1 MQDADESVDRP
12 LADTHGVRVQQ
23 AVEVFCGQYRYCRH
37 FRSVDRFR
45 VCHIAE
51 SPQRHPGQIRV
62 RHGRRVDEGERRI
75 RWAGADLKRVDE
87 DG

>member
-1 MQDADESVDRP
+1 MQDTDESVDRP
-12 LADTHGVRVQQ
+12 FADTHGVCVQQ

-45 VCHIAE
+45 VCDIAE
-51 SPQRHPGQIRV
+51 SPQRHPGQIRGG
-62 RHGRRVDEGERRI
+62 HGWRVDEDECRI
-75 RWAGADLKRVDE
+75 RWVGADLKRVDE